1 MAIRK
6 FSKMVFPR
14 VMLLDTKSWGL
25 IFICAYSIGGNLAFA
40 AGESHPFPVHTVYA
54 RGTLKPS
61 RRQEMLDSTVLE
73 VYREWKAAYLQS
85 TAGGAQR
92 YVACNADG
100 AFSPKATRSVSE
112 GHGYGMLA
120 AVLMAGADPEAHRDF
135 DALFAFLRAHPA
147 KGYPALMA
155 WRQSA
160 RGEALVERRNDDR
173 ETATDGDLD
182 IALSLLMA
190 DRQWGSQGAVDY
202 RAEALATIRAIRAAE
217 TDATHG
223 TFALGSWVE
232 RESKQ
237 WGATRP
243 SDFMPAHLKAFE
255 AASKDPLWAQVTG
268 ATYRLLADLTRQYSP
283 QTGLFP
289 DFVAGEGAA
298 YRPAHAGFLEGETD
312 GAFAYNACRVPWRLG
327 TDYLLTGDERAR
339 VLLAPFNAWAERV
352 CEGDPARFNAGY
364 RLDGTAL
371 KEDASAAF
379 TGPLAVAAMTDPARQ
394 KWLDAL
400 WAHLAARPPGEEGYY
415 GNTIRL
421 LTMIVISGN
430 WWQP

>member
-1 MAIRK
+1 MKLWLAIAV
-6 FSKMVFPR
+6 S
-14 VMLLDTKSWGL
+14 S
-25 IFICAYSIGGNLAFA
+25 LAA
-40 AGESHPFPVHTVYA
+40 LPVPAGRGADEARPFPVHTVYA

-61 RRQEMLDSTVLE
+61 RRQEDLDRAVLE
-73 VYREWKAAYLQS
+73 AYREWKAAYLQS

-92 YVACNADG
+92 YVACNTDG
-100 AFSPKATRSVSE
+100 SFSPKATRSVSE
-112 GHGYGMLA
+112 GHGYGMLV

-147 KGYPALMA
+147 KGHPALMA

-160 RGEALVERRNDDR
+160 RGDALVERKEDH

-190 DRQWGSQGAVDY
+190 DRQWGSRGAVDY
-202 RAEALATIRAIRAAE
+202 RAEALSTIRAIRDAE
-217 TDATHG
+217 TDAAHG
-223 TFALGSWVE
+223 TLALGSWVG

-237 WGATRP
+237 WGGTRP
-243 SDFMPAHLKAFE
+243 SDFMPAHLKAFG
-255 AASKDPLWAQVTG
+255 AATGDPLWARVTDG
-268 ATYRLLADLTRQYSP
+268 SYRVFSDLTRRYSP
-283 QTGLFP
+283 QTGLLP
-289 DFVAGEGAA
+289 DFAAWRGAA
-298 YRPAHAGFLEGETD
+298 YRPAPGGFLEGETD
-312 GAFAYNACRVPWRLG
+312 GDFAYNACRVPWRLG
-327 TDYLLTGDERAR
+327 TDCLLTGDERAR
-339 VLLAPFNAWAERV
+339 ALLAPFNAWAERV
-352 CEGDPARFNAGY
+352 CGGDPAWFNAGY

-400 WAHLAARPPGEEGYY
+400 WAHLAARSSSEEGYY